1 MSAKT
6 QPSSGQPSFSMEDF
20 MAALDQQDF
29 SAFEVGQTVRGKPF
43 EYSSDG
49 VLVDVGGKSA
59 ALLPM
64 GETLAHD
71 GETLRDQVPLGLEQ
85 EFLVVRAPNADGQV
99 TISLRELALR
109 KVWEELAA
117 LVESKGAVAVKV
129 TGTNKGGVTVNVR
142 GLRGFIPRSHLL
154 EREELDRL
162 IGQVL
167 NVVPL
172 EIDRDRK
179 KLVFSHREAAKAGL
193 MAQLKTG
200 QLVTGRVGGIRPFGV
215 FVDIN
220 GLRGLLHVKQMSQA
234 RVASVEELF
243 TLGETVK
250 AIVTD
255 IDEWQGRISLSTAV
269 LEAYR
274 GEILEA
280 KETVMAEAESR
291 FLTLELA
298 NPEPVAP
305 PVPSQPQAEEEPAAP
320 AADAEPAPVAEP
332 AETVEVVETV
342 ADAPKPDAPK
352 PEAPK
357 PEAPKIVALQPKPA
371 RQDEP

>member
-1 MSAKT
+1 
-6 QPSSGQPSFSMEDF
+6 

-64 GETLAHD
+64 AETLAKD
-71 GETLRDQVPLGLEQ
+71 GDALRDQVPLGLEQ

-99 TISLRELALR
+99 TVSLRELALR
-109 KVWEELAA
+109 KVWEELAT
-117 LVESKGAVAVKV
+117 LVESKGSVAVKV

-234 RVASVEELF
+234 RVASVEDLF
-243 TLGETVK
+243 ALGDTVK

-298 NPEPVAP
+298 NPEPAAP
-305 PVPSQPQAEEEPAAP
+305 PEAPQPKAAAESAAEAPAAEAEPEPVAESAESAEPVAEAAPEPAAP
-320 AADAEPAPVAEP
+320 
-332 AETVEVVETV
+332 
-342 ADAPKPDAPK
+342 KPD
-352 PEAPK
+352 
-357 PEAPKIVALQPKPA
+357 APKIVALQPKPA
-371 RQDEP
+371 RQEES